1 MRFIFFYITLLFT
14 FSTIAQSEQ
23 LAKNYIQQGQYE
35 KALSVYKKLYTK
47 NPNRI
52 NYLLGLVESH
62 QQLEHFDKA
71 ESILKKRIEKIP
83 NNAQILVELGH
94 HYDLQGKTEQA
105 RTYYDKAI
113 ETYNNNNANHAYSL
127 AQTFE
132 KYSLLDEAA
141 LIYEKGMKHNPRANF
156 NVQLAKIY
164 GEQGKLEKMFD
175 SYLALLRLQPNYINI
190 VQRNFSDYITD
201 SPTGEANVIFRKLLI
216 KKLQRNP
223 NILYNEM
230 LSWLFVQQK
239 EFKKAF
245 IQEKAIYKRKQ
256 ESPEG
261 IIDLARIAI
270 SEKDIKS
277 AVEIL
282 NYILETSA
290 SKDMKLT
297 AHKIILKAKVDNASK
312 KEHKTIIEQYN
323 TVFKEYGKAR
333 ETIGLQIDYSHFLA
347 FKQDKKQE
355 AIRFLKD
362 ILDREPLSRFQ
373 SSRIKMKIAD
383 ILVLDQKFN
392 QALIYYTQVQNA
404 LKNNFLA
411 QDARFKVAK
420 TSYYKGDFA
429 WAQTQLDVLKS
440 STSQL
445 IANDAM
451 ELSLIISDNS
461 LEDSTQTALKIFA
474 KADLLA
480 FQNKNQDAI
489 TMLEIIL
496 TQHKGE
502 KIEDEAF
509 LRQAKLFEKEKQF
522 EKAKI
527 NYLKIIEFYNDDIL
541 VDDAYYWLA
550 ELYVNE
556 LGEPEKAK
564 ELYEKII
571 FNHADSIYFVD
582 ARKKYRTLRGDAIN

>member
-1 MRFIFFYITLLFT
+1 MRIILIYITLFLT
-14 FSTIAQSEQ
+14 FSVVGQSEQ
-23 LAKNYIQQGQYE
+23 LAKNYMQQGQYE
-35 KALSVYKKLYTK
+35 KALSIYQKLYNKT
-47 NPNRI
+47 PSRI
-52 NYLLGLVESH
+52 NYLLGLVESY
-62 QQLEHFDKA
+62 QQLEQFDKA
-71 ESILKKRIEKIP
+71 EKVLIKRIEQAP
-83 NNAQILVELGH
+83 YNAQLLVELGH
-94 HYDLQGKTEQA
+94 HYDLQGKSDQA
-105 RTYYDKAI
+105 RIYYDKAI
-113 ETYNNNNANHAYSL
+113 ETYKNNDSNHAYSL

-141 LIYEKGMKHNPRANF
+141 LVYEKGMLDNPRANF

-175 SYLALLRLQPNYINI
+175 SYLSLLQLQPNYINV
-190 VQRNFSDYITD
+190 VQRNFSDYIQEDATN
-201 SPTGEANVIFRKLLI
+201 EANTIFRKLLI
-216 KKLQRNP
+216 KRLQQNP
-223 NILYNEM
+223 DILYNEM
-230 LSWLFVQQK
+230 LSWLFIQQK

-245 IQEKAIYKRKQ
+245 IHEKAIYKRNDVGPQ
-256 ESPEG
+256 G

-270 SEKDIKS
+270 AEKDIKS
-277 AVEIL
+277 ATEIL
-282 NYILETSA
+282 NYILETPV

-297 AHKIILKAKVDNASK
+297 AHKIILKAKVDNANK
-312 KEHKTIIEQYN
+312 KEYKAIVQQYN
-323 TVFKEYGKAR
+323 TVFEEYGKSR
-333 ETIGLQIDYSHFLA
+333 ETIGLQVDYAHFLA
-347 FKQDKKQE
+347 FNLDKKQE
-355 AIRFLKD
+355 AITFLKEL
-362 ILDREPLSRFQ
+362 IDRERLSRFQ
-373 SSRIKMKIAD
+373 SSRVKMKIAD

-480 FQNKNQDAI
+480 FQNKNEDAI
-489 TMLEIIL
+489 ATYEKIL

-509 LRQAKLFEKEKQF
+509 LRQARLFEKEKQY

-527 NYLKIIEFYNDDIL
+527 NYLKIIEFYGDDIL

-550 ELYVNE
+550 ELYANE
-556 LGEPEKAK
+556 LGEPERAK

>member
-1 MRFIFFYITLLFT
+1 MRFVILFIILLFAIPM
-14 FSTIAQSEQ
+14 FGQSEQ
-23 LAKNYIQQGQYE
+23 LAKNYMQQGQYE
-35 KALSVYKKLYTK
+35 KAQAVYKKLYKK
-47 NPNRI
+47 NPNRL
-52 NYLLGLVESH
+52 NYILGLVESH
-62 QQLEHFDKA
+62 QQLEEFDKA
-71 ESILKKRIEKIP
+71 EKVLQQRIERTP
-83 NNAQILVELGH
+83 NNAQLLVELGH
-94 HYDLQGKTEQA
+94 HYELQGKTDQS

-113 ETYNNNNANHAYSL
+113 ETYNNNDINQAYSL

-132 KYSLLDEAA
+132 KYNLLDEAA
-141 LIYEKGMKHNPRANF
+141 TIYEKGMVNNPGSNF

-164 GEQGKLEKMFD
+164 GEQGKLEKMFQ
-175 SYLALLRLQPNYINI
+175 SYLALIQLQPNYINI
-190 VQRNFSDYITD
+190 VQRNFSQYITD
-201 SPTGEANVIFRKLLI
+201 DPTNEANTIFRKLLI
-216 KKLQRNP
+216 KKSQQNP
-223 NILYNEM
+223 DIFYNEM
-230 LSWLFVQQK
+230 LSWLFIQQK

-245 IQEKAIYKRKQ
+245 VQEKAIYKRKNEGLQ
-256 ESPEG
+256 G

-270 SEKDIKS
+270 AAKDIKS
-277 AVEIL
+277 ATEIL
-282 NYILETSA
+282 NYILDNPA
-290 SKDMKLT
+290 SDDIKLT
-297 AHKIILKAKVDNASK
+297 AHKIILKAKVDNGNK
-312 KEHKTIIEQYN
+312 KEYKAINEQYN
-323 TVFKEYGKAR
+323 TVFETYGRSR
-333 ETIGLQIDYSHFLA
+333 ETIGLQVDYAHFLA
-347 FKQDKKQE
+347 FNQDRKQE
-355 AIRFLKD
+355 AINFLKSL
-362 ILDREPLSRFQ
+362 IKTERLSRFQ
-373 SSRIKMKIAD
+373 SSRVKMKIAD

-392 QALIYYTQVQNA
+392 QALIYYTQVQNV

-451 ELSLIISDNS
+451 ELSLIIIDNS

-474 KADLLA
+474 RADLLA
-480 FQNKNQDAI
+480 FQNKNEEAI
-489 TMLEIIL
+489 TEYQKIL
-496 TQHKGE
+496 DNHRGE

-509 LRQAKLFEKEKQF
+509 LRQAKLYEKEKQF
-522 EKAKI
+522 EKAKV
-527 NYLKIIEFYNDDIL
+527 NYLKIIEFYGYDIL
-541 VDDAYYWLA
+541 ADDAYYWLA

>member
-1 MRFIFFYITLLFT
+1 MRFIFFYITLFFT

-35 KALSVYKKLYTK
+35 KALSIYQKLYTK

-71 ESILKKRIEKIP
+71 EGILKKRIEKTP

-105 RTYYDKAI
+105 RTYYNKAI
-113 ETYNNNNANHAYSL
+113 ETYDNNNANHAYSL

-141 LIYEKGMKHNPRANF
+141 LIYEKGMKNNPRANF

-201 SPTGEANVIFRKLLI
+201 NPTSEANVIFRKLLI
-216 KKLQRNP
+216 KKLQQNP
-223 NILYNEM
+223 DILYNEM

-282 NYILETSA
+282 NYILETPA

-323 TVFKEYGKAR
+323 TVFEEYGKGR

-347 FKQDKKQE
+347 FNQDKKQE

-489 TMLEIIL
+489 AMYEIIL

-509 LRQAKLFEKEKQF
+509 LRQAKLFEKENQF

-550 ELYVNE
+550 ELYANE

-571 FNHADSIYFVD
+571 FNHADSIYFVE